1 MSNAVLKM
9 SSRLISFVSVLSRKI
24 SIVYVGTILSC
35 RNFHKMCNGVLLPNI
50 PVFNYQLVSIYD
62 RLMKSKLFRCAV
74 CRYPGNQIGRRQ
86 VDGLQF
92 TCMINI

>member
-35 RNFHKMCNGVLLPNI
+35 HNIHKMCNAVLLPNT
-50 PVFNYQLVSIYD
+50 VFNYQLVSIYD
-62 RLMKSKLFRCAV
+62 RLLKSKLFRCAV
-74 CRYPGNQIGRRQ
+74 RRYPGNQIGSRQ
-86 VDGLQF
+86 VGGRQF